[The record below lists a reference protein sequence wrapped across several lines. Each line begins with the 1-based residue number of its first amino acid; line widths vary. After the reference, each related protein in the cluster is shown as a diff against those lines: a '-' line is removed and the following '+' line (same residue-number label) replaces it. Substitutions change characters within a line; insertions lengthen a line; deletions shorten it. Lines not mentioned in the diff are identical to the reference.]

1 MFITSA
7 SNSNCGIN
15 NIGANILPEFF
26 FLFSNKKPKE
36 VDRRA

>member
-15 NIGANILPEFF
+15 NIGANFLPEIFF
-26 FLFSNKKPKE
+26 SICEQKAE
-36 VDRRA
+36 RG